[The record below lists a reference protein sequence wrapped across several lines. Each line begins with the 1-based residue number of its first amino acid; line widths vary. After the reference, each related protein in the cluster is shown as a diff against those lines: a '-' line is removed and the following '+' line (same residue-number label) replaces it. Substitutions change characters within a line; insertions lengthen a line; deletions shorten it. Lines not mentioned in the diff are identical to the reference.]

1 MNKKKVIILG
11 GTGSI
16 GQSAL
21 AVIRKESTKLE
32 LTGISAHTNEE
43 QLLELQSEF
52 NTPVLAL
59 SGRKPISDK
68 IRYWGSEG
76 LTEMLHTVDA
86 DIVIN
91 GIAGS
96 SGLLPSIAVLES
108 GKDLALANK
117 ETIVMAG
124 ELIKGIA
131 EKHGK
136 AVIPVDSEHSAI
148 FHLLQKVPRENLAEI
163 ILTASGGAFRNYAK
177 EELPYVTMKQAL
189 VHPTWSMGTKITID
203 CATMANKGLELIE
216 THHLF
221 NAAPDIIKVV
231 IHPQSYVHS
240 MIRTREG
247 SIYAQISKPDMRVPI
262 QNAFSYPELY
272 SNVEPFDLIG
282 KKLEF
287 FAPDFDRYKMLE
299 IAYTVMQ
306 MGKSYPIVYNAANEI
321 AVEAFT
327 KEKISFPLIP
337 SIVSEALQDDWSAVA
352 GSTEEVMEVH
362 ALAVHKADIILKKF
376 NLKENFVN

>member
-1 MNKKKVIILG
+1 MKKKKVVILG

-21 AVIRKESTKLE
+21 AVIRKEHTKLE
-32 LTGISAHTNEE
+32 LVAISAHTNEE

-52 NTPVLAL
+52 NAPVLVL

-68 IRYWGSEG
+68 IRYWGSDG

-96 SGLLPSIAVLES
+96 AGLLSSIAVVES

-117 ETIVMAG
+117 ETVVMAG
-124 ELIKGIA
+124 ELIKKMAAKTGS
-131 EKHGK
+131 

-148 FHLLQKVPRENLAEI
+148 FHLLRNMPRGNLAEI

-189 VHPTWSMGTKITID
+189 VHPTWSMGMKITID

-221 NAAPDIIKVV
+221 EAPPDIIKVV

-240 MIRTREG
+240 MVRTKEG
-247 SIYAQISKPDMRVPI
+247 SLYAQISKPDMRIPI
-262 QNAFSYPELY
+262 QNALSYPELY

-287 FAPDFDRYKMLE
+287 FPLDFERYKMLE
-299 IAYTVMQ
+299 IAYRVLQ
-306 MGKSYPIVYNAANEI
+306 LGKSYPIVYNAANEV

-337 SIVSEALQDDWSAVA
+337 SIVSEALQEDWSAAV
-352 GSTEEVMEVH
+352 GSIEEVMEVH
-362 ALAVHKADIILKKF
+362 GLAVRKADIILKKF

>member
-1 MNKKKVIILG
+1 MRKKKIVILG
-11 GTGSI
+11 STGSI

-21 AVIRKESTKLE
+21 AVIRKENLKLD
-32 LTGISAHTNEE
+32 LVGLSAHTNEE
-43 QLLELQSEF
+43 ELLELQDEF
-52 NTPVLAL
+52 NVAALAL
-59 SGRKPISDK
+59 SGRKPISEQ
-68 IRYWGSEG
+68 ITYWGREG
-76 LTEMLHTVDA
+76 LLEMIQDLNA

-96 SGLLPSIAVLES
+96 AGLLPSITVLES

-124 ELIKGIA
+124 GLIKDIA
-131 EKHGK
+131 AKNGK
-136 AVIPVDSEHSAI
+136 VIIPVDSEHSAI
-148 FHLLQKVPRENLAEI
+148 FHLLRNIPRKNLAEI

-189 VHPTWSMGTKITID
+189 VHPTWSMGMKITID

-216 THHLF
+216 THYLF
-221 NAAPDIIKVV
+221 DAEPEMIKVV

-240 MIRTREG
+240 MIRTKEG

-287 FAPDFDRYKMLE
+287 FAPEVDRYKMLE
-299 IAYTVMQ
+299 IAYRVLGE
-306 MGKSYPIVYNAANEI
+306 GKSYPIVYNAANEV

-327 KEKISFPLIP
+327 KEKIIFPLIP
-337 SIVSEALQDDWSAVA
+337 SIVSETLQEDWTECPSTTDDILDVHSRAV
-352 GSTEEVMEVH
+352 E
-362 ALAVHKADIILKKF
+362 KAQLVLKKF
-376 NLKENFVN
+376 DLKKNFVN

>member
-1 MNKKKVIILG
+1 MHKKKVIILG

-21 AVIRKESTKLE
+21 AVIRKEQSKLE
-32 LTGISAHTNEE
+32 LAAISAHTNEE
-43 QLLELQSEF
+43 QLLELQTEF
-52 NTPVLAL
+52 GTAVPVL
-59 SGRKPISDK
+59 SGRKPISGK
-68 IRYWGSEG
+68 ISYWGKEG
-76 LTEMLHTVDA
+76 LVEMIHSVDA

-96 SGLLPSIAVLES
+96 AGLLPSIAVIES

-124 ELIKGIA
+124 ELIKKMASENGCNI
-131 EKHGK
+131 
-136 AVIPVDSEHSAI
+136 IPVDSEHSAI
-148 FHLLQKVPRENLAEI
+148 FHLLMNVPRSNLSEI

-189 VHPTWSMGTKITID
+189 VHPTWSMGMKITID

-221 NAAPDIIKVV
+221 DAPPEIIKVV

-240 MIRTREG
+240 MIRTKEG

-262 QNAFSYPELY
+262 QNALSYPDLY

-299 IAYTVMQ
+299 IAYHVL
-306 MGKSYPIVYNAANEI
+306 GKGCSYPVAYNAANEI

-337 SIVSEALQDDWSAVA
+337 SIVSETLQSDWTSEPQSCDDVL
-352 GSTEEVMEVH
+352 EVH
-362 ALAVHKADIILKKF
+362 NCAAEQAAGVLRKF
-376 NLKENFVN
+376 NLKKNFVN

>member
-1 MNKKKVIILG
+1 MTKKKVVILG
-11 GTGSI
+11 CTGSI

-21 AVIRKESTKLE
+21 AVIRKEDLKLE
-32 LTGISAHTNEE
+32 LAGLSAHTNEE
-43 QLLELQSEF
+43 KLLEIYSEF
-52 NTPVLAL
+52 SASRLVL
-59 SGRKPISDK
+59 SGRKPISEK
-68 IRYWGSEG
+68 IEYWGSEG
-76 LTEMLHTVDA
+76 LLEMIQDVNA

-96 SGLLPSIAVLES
+96 AGLLPSFAVLES

-124 ELIKGIA
+124 ELIQDAA
-131 EKHGK
+131 EKNGK
-136 AVIPVDSEHSAI
+136 TIIPVDSEHSAI
-148 FHLLQKVPRENLAEI
+148 FHLLQNIPRENLSEI

-189 VHPTWSMGTKITID
+189 VHPTWSMGAKITID

-216 THHLF
+216 TYHLF
-221 NAAPDIIKVV
+221 HAHPDMIKVV

-240 MIRTREG
+240 MVRTKEG
-247 SIYAQISKPDMRVPI
+247 SIYAQISKPDMRIPI

-299 IAYTVMQ
+299 IAYTVLAK
-306 MGKSYPIVYNAANEI
+306 GNSYPIVYNAANEV
-321 AVEAFT
+321 AVEAFS

-337 SIVSEALQDDWSAVA
+337 SIVYETLQEDWASKPASTDDVI
-352 GSTEEVMEVH
+352 
-362 ALAVHKADIILKKF
+362 AVHDRAVDRAKLVLKKF
-376 NLKENFVN
+376 DLKKNFIN